1 LPKELPIKQL
11 PLEEILLETDQFL
24 NSDKSTEN

>member
-1 LPKELPIKQL
+1 LPIKQL